1 MFKCIQNLR
10 QIVHAGLG
18 YYNAIKVYFDRNMI
32 KIVQL
37 HVVLANKTR
46 DQAGHDRDRSWGVI
60 YRWTCQAI
68 KRNPNHLQ
76 IV

>member
-1 MFKCIQNLR
+1 MFKYIQNLR

-37 HVVLANKTR
+37 HVVLANNTS
-46 DQAGHDRDRSWGVI
+46 DQAVAMIEIGIGGGLSSIAGHAR
-60 YRWTCQAI
+60 
-68 KRNPNHLQ
+68 K
-76 IV
+76 

>member
-37 HVVLANKTR
+37 HVVLANNTS
-46 DQAGHDRDRSWGVI
+46 DQAVAMIEIGVGGGHLSLDMPGNKTQS
-60 YRWTCQAI
+60 
-68 KRNPNHLQ
+68 
-76 IV
+76 